1 MKTALIVFASMLL
14 SFTHAQV
21 SLAAPTIY
29 MQSATINGASN
40 VVTISRVPV
49 LNGAGVI
56 TYKDISMGFI
66 VDTLGNVTFN
76 GAALRIVASPL
87 LNVGAFKQGTYRGYR
102 ACDNSTSCPG
112 STFKVGAPG
121 VGPGGRTSGSISR
134 ITSGQT
140 DVFNASWTSG
150 PIAGHPHQAKLT
162 AAGITASTYNWGIM
176 GTGGYQTR
184 NSGWSPGD
192 IIGTVQNGT
201 QLSIFNFGT
210 DNQADATLS
219 FDLCPTANPC

>member
-1 MKTALIVFASMLL
+1 MKTALIVFASIIFG
-14 SFTHAQV
+14 FTHAQV

-40 VVTISRVPV
+40 VITVSRVPV

-76 GAALRIVASPL
+76 NAALRIVASPV
-87 LNVGAFKQGTYRGYR
+87 LNVGAFKPGTYYGYSGYN
-102 ACDNSTSCPG
+102 DG
-112 STFKVGAPG
+112 HTFKVGAPG
-121 VGPGGRTSGSISR
+121 VGTGGRISGSISR
-134 ITSGQT
+134 ITSISP
-140 DVFNASWTSG
+140 DIFNASWTSG

-162 AAGITASTYNWGIM
+162 AAGITSTAFNWGVM
-176 GTGGYQTR
+176 GTAGGYTQEG
-184 NSGWSPGD
+184 GWKAGD
-192 IIGTVQNGT
+192 IIGTVQNGN
-201 QLSIFNFGT
+201 QLSIVNYGI
-210 DNQADATLS
+210 DNKADATLT

>member
-21 SLAAPTIY
+21 SLAVPTIY

-40 VVTISRVPV
+40 VVTVSRVPV
-49 LNGAGVI
+49 QKAAGVI

-76 GAALRIVASPL
+76 GAALKIVASPL
-87 LNVGAFKQGTYRGYR
+87 LNVGAFKQGTYRGPR
-102 ACDNSTSCPG
+102 VCSHGGCS

-121 VGPGGRTSGSISR
+121 VGTGGRISGSISR
-134 ITSGQT
+134 VVTVGDDEFSAT
-140 DVFNASWTSG
+140 WTSG
-150 PIAGHPHQAKLT
+150 PIAGHPNQAQLT
-162 AAGITASTYNWGIM
+162 TAKITSTAYNWGTM
-176 GTGGYQTR
+176 GTMGTYKPGPPW
-184 NSGWSPGD
+184 NAGD
-192 IIGTVQNGT
+192 IIGAIQSGNQV
-201 QLSIFNFGT
+201 SIVNFGN
-210 DNQADATLS
+210 DNIADATLS